1 MIRLEE
7 LTKRYDATTAV
18 DGISLEV
25 DESEMLVLLGSS
37 GCGKTTTLK
46 MINRLIEPS
55 AGRVWIHGE
64 ETSGL
69 EPHELRRRIGYCFQ
83 EIGLFPHMTVSENV
97 AITPRLLGWDADRL
111 SRRVAELLELV
122 ELEPDTFRDRMPDAL
137 SGGQQQRVGIARAL
151 AAEPE
156 LLLMDEPFGSL
167 DPLTRDRLQQ
177 SLQAIRRRL
186 GITTVFVTHDM
197 VEALVLADRIAV
209 MDSGR
214 LLQVGPPRE
223 LLQRPADAIV
233 ADLMETPRRQTEQV
247 EALLRGDA
255 EGSS

>member
-1 MIRLEE
+1 
-7 LTKRYDATTAV
+7 
-18 DGISLEV
+18 
-25 DESEMLVLLGSS
+25 
-37 GCGKTTTLK
+37 
-46 MINRLIEPS
+46 
-55 AGRVWIHGE
+55 
-64 ETSGL
+64 
-69 EPHELRRRIGYCFQ
+69 
-83 EIGLFPHMTVSENV
+83 MTVSENV

-214 LLQVGPPRE
+214 LLQVGPPRQ